1 MADSAVAITA
11 GAGTSIDTF
20 AVAGGDH
27 QQVVREA
34 PGTAESETFWTAST
48 TASTSVIAA
57 DASRTGVRVVNNTTG
72 KVYLRYDST
81 APTSATN
88 GHHWFLEAG
97 ERYEAQPDVRCLAWS
112 VIASIASGHVVF
124 HMTTAA

>member
-11 GAGTSIDTF
+11 GTGTSIDTF
-20 AVAGGDH
+20 AVTGGDH

-34 PGTAESETFWTAST
+34 PGTAESETFWTSST

-57 DASRTGVRVVNNTTG
+57 DASRTGVRVVNNSG
-72 KVYLRYDST
+72 GRVYLRFDAT
-81 APTSATN
+81 APTAASN
-88 GHHWFLEAG
+88 GHHWYLEAD

-112 VIASIASGHVVF
+112 VVAVNPSGHVVF